1 MIAKLWPGLSLAII
15 ALLTFF
21 WLRSGCNKPNVTD
34 ASQKIEAAAKAAY
47 DSARNIDSSIIVSLK
62 AKSDSLDQELAAEKK
77 RRITAERN
85 LQDRAADLHRTIAA
99 LDQARANLDTSRRL
113 TEGDTLEAEVKSGI
127 PAVEGFTHLTD
138 SMINAAE
145 AQLAVKDS
153 IIFRQN
159 ELGKVAQT
167 TITAQQ
173 LQYEII
179 NKDDANKTAALKF
192 YRPVAIGGIAA
203 VALIVV
209 VSLLHH

>member
-127 PAVEGFTHLTD
+127 PAV
-138 SMINAAE
+138 
-145 AQLAVKDS
+145 
-153 IIFRQN
+153 
-159 ELGKVAQT
+159 
-167 TITAQQ
+167 
-173 LQYEII
+173 
-179 NKDDANKTAALKF
+179 
-192 YRPVAIGGIAA
+192 
-203 VALIVV
+203 
-209 VSLLHH
+209 